1 MATTNQERIGRGLET
16 LAKGLEPKVVHALQQ
31 QLGSG
36 WWDVIDRDAIAAGI
50 SRGVGTNFSDP
61 QFLLNAIAHQWQRVF
76 SRTLGKAER
85 AYVNELQEVRNR
97 WAHPRVDRPFTTS
110 DTERALDTMSRL
122 AAAMGCPE
130 QEEELRRMRGEVL
143 RAQYDAA
150 TRQQAARQ
158 ATLPLAG
165 TDAAAGLTPWR
176 EVIVPHPD
184 VQRGAYLQA
193 EFAADLGQVVEG
205 QASAEYLDPRQFFA
219 RTYLTVGLTDLLV
232 GALQRLSG
240 AGGEPVVEL
249 QTNFGGGKTHSMLAL
264 YHLVSGVAADTLPG
278 IEPILARAGVADVPR
293 VKRAVLVGT
302 RHGPAEGVV
311 RDGRRINTLW
321 GNLAWQ
327 LGGAEAFERLR
338 ASDEARVSPGADI
351 LAGILTD
358 FGPALILID
367 EWVTFVRQLWSD
379 DTLRAG
385 SFDANLSFAQS
396 LTEAAKQAPRAL
408 LVASLPSSDIEIGG
422 EGGRT
427 ALTRLQN
434 TFGRVQSPW
443 RPASAEEGFEI
454 VRRRLFEPVPADR
467 APVRDAVIQR
477 FADMYARGT
486 GDFPAVTREAAY
498 QRRMTAAYPI
508 HPELFDRLYEDWST
522 LERFQRTRGVLRL
535 MASVIHALWIR
546 NERSPLIMPSS
557 LPLDEQ
563 AVQTEATRYL
573 EDAWVPVIESDIDGP
588 NSLPITLD
596 KGDGSLGRYSAAR
609 RVARTIYLGS
619 AATQQAA
626 NRGVD
631 ARSVKLGSVLPG
643 ESAGTY
649 GDALRQLAEQAT
661 YLYDQN
667 GRYWYSTQ
675 PSVAR
680 LARDRAEQLAPE
692 VVDEAIRRELR
703 ERHAD
708 RPPFA
713 RLHAAPRSPA
723 DVPDEDSVALVVL
736 GPEVSHSSRSGESSA
751 IKAARDILDGRG
763 PGPRHHRNM
772 LVFLA
777 AESARLEELRDGV
790 RQHLA
795 WRSIQEDQRT
805 LTLDSFQERQIET
818 RVADTAKAVTLRVG
832 ETYSWLL
839 VPTQTQPT
847 GPVTIVPIKASTS
860 EGLAAR
866 AAAKLTAN
874 GSFIV
879 AYGGGNLQMQL
890 AAFPDI
896 WRDGDVGVRQL
907 WDYFSTYVY
916 LPRLRDVSVLLG
928 AIENGA
934 GGFSW
939 RGNFAYAQGKDEG
952 GRYIGLT
959 VARPF
964 APVADG
970 RSLVVKPDIAEAQL
984 EGEEAGDAPRP
995 PKQVVDGAPGL
1006 DGGPDVDDAP
1016 RAPARAHEFSG
1027 AVEIRDPRRAIP
1039 ELTTLAQEILAPFAA
1054 STEVSLKVE
1063 VHITARHRGEGFD
1076 DTTVRNVSENART
1089 LRFRDFDWDEG

>member
-1 MATTNQERIGRGLET
+1 MATTNQERIGRGLEV
-16 LAKGLEPKVVHALQQ
+16 LARGLEPKVIHALQQ
-31 QLGSG
+31 KLGDG
-36 WWDVIDRDAIAAGI
+36 WWDVIDQDAIRAGN

-61 QFLLNAIAHQWQRVF
+61 QFLLNAIAYQWQRVF
-76 SRTLGKAER
+76 GATLGKTER
-85 AYVNELQEVRNR
+85 AYVNELQDVRNR
-97 WAHPRVDRPFTTS
+97 WAHPKADRPFTSS
-110 DTERALDTMSRL
+110 DTERALDTMARL
-122 AAAMGCPE
+122 AVAMGCPE
-130 QEEELRRMRGEVL
+130 ADQELRRMRADVL
-143 RAQYDAA
+143 RAQYEAA
-150 TRQQAARQ
+150 AKQQVAKQ

-176 EVIVPHPD
+176 EVIAPHPD
-184 VQRGAYLQA
+184 VQRGAYLAA
-193 EFAADLGQVVEG
+193 EFAADLGQVVDG
-205 QASAEYLDPRQFFA
+205 KGSAEYLDPNQFFA
-219 RTYLTVGLTDLLV
+219 RTYLTIGLTDLLT

-240 AGGEPVVEL
+240 IGGEPVVEL

-264 YHLVSGVAADTLPG
+264 YHLVSGVAAGSLPG
-278 IEPILARAGVADVPR
+278 IEPILAKAGVTDIPTVR
-293 VKRAVLVGT
+293 RAVLVGT
-302 RHGPAEGVV
+302 RHGPAEGVT
-311 RDGRRINTLW
+311 RDDRHINTLW

-358 FGPALILID
+358 FGPALVLID

-379 DTLRAG
+379 DSLAAG

-486 GDFPAVTREAAY
+486 GDFPAATREAAY

-546 NERSPLIMPSS
+546 DDRSPLILPSS

-563 AVQTEATRYL
+563 AVQSEATRYL
-573 EDAWVPVIESDIDGP
+573 EDAWVPVIESDIDGA
-588 NSLPITLD
+588 NSLPIALD
-596 KGDGSLGRYSAAR
+596 KNDGSLGRYSATR

-661 YLYDQN
+661 YLYDQG

-692 VVDEAIRRELR
+692 VVDEHIRDVLR
-703 ERHAD
+703 KQHAD
-708 RPPFA
+708 RSQFA
-713 RLHAAPRSPA
+713 RLHAAPRSPV
-723 DVPDEDSVALVVL
+723 DVPDEDTVGLVVL
-736 GPEVSHSSRSGESSA
+736 GPEVSHSSKTTDSA
-751 IKAARDILDGRG
+751 ASKAARDILESRG
-763 PGPRHHRNM
+763 PGPRRFRNM

-777 AESARLEELRDGV
+777 AETARLEELRDGV

-795 WRSIQEDQRT
+795 WKSIEEDKGT
-805 LTLDSFQERQIET
+805 LTLDSFQARQIET
-818 RVADTAKAVTLRVG
+818 RVKDSAQAVTLRVG
-832 ETYSWLL
+832 ETFSWLL
-839 VPTQTQPT
+839 IPTQTVAT
-847 GPVTIVPIKASTS
+847 GPITLEPIKASTS
-860 EGLAAR
+860 EGLAKR
-866 AAAKLTAN
+866 AVQKLEAN
-874 GSFIV
+874 GSFV
-879 AYGGGNLQMQL
+879 TKLGGRNLRLQLDAY
-890 AAFPDI
+890 PDI
-896 WRDGDVGVRQL
+896 WRDGDVDVRQL
-907 WDYFSTYVY
+907 WEYFATYAY

-928 AIENGA
+928 AIEDGA
-934 GGFSW
+934 GGLTW
-939 RGNFAYAQGKDEG
+939 RDELAYAAGKDDR
-952 GRYIGLT
+952 GRYQGIS

-964 APVADG
+964 AAVADG
-970 RSLVVKPDIAEAQL
+970 RSLVVRPDVAEAQL
-984 EGEEAGDAPRP
+984 GAEEPVRP
-995 PKQVVDGAPGL
+995 PHVVR
-1006 DGGPDVDDAP
+1006 DGGRVGDPGVSTEPAAQAP
-1016 RAPARAHEFSG
+1016 SRKSMFSG
-1027 AVEIRDPRRAIP
+1027 TVAVRDPRRAIP

-1054 STEVSLKVE
+1054 NTEVSLEVE

-1076 DTTVRNVSENART
+1076 DTTIRNVSENART
-1089 LRFRDFDWDEG
+1089 LKFRDFDWDE